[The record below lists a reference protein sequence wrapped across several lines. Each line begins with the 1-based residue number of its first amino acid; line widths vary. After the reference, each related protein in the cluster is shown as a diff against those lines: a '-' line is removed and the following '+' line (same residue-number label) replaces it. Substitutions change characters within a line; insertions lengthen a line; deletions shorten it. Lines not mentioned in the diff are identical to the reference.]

1 MKRFLLLLSIV
12 VFPVCSAQA
21 SEIRSVPLNELAA
34 LGSSKPLPDL
44 SGALPDGSGSR
55 SQVAALSGGLRTNLL
70 EPPMRD
76 LVSGDGQEAGQDD
89 FELKI
94 PEEELPDADIP
105 LTLNS
110 KVEYFITY
118 FQTAGRKA
126 FARWL
131 SRSERYIPMMKEVL
145 RKNGLPED
153 LVYLAMIESGFTPHA
168 VSVASAVGP
177 WQFISG
183 TGKRYALRIDQWID
197 ERRDPLK
204 STVAAAMYLKE
215 LYAMF
220 NNDWYLAAAGY
231 NAGENKILRAIDRYN
246 TRDFWEI
253 AKGSYLKRETKDYV
267 PKLLAAAII
276 AKEPAR
282 YGFADVAYLP
292 PIEFD
297 TVTIP
302 SRTDLD
308 VAAKLCDVNSGTLK
322 ELNPELRRGCTPPD
336 YPDYQLKVPKGKG
349 ALFTEAYLKL
359 PVDERYKERI
369 TYTRYRAKKRDSLE
383 SIARRFGTT
392 AKVLAEVN
400 KIHVGRKVRG
410 RTLLVPVMV
419 ASGEPDAGV
428 KKVARAEAPA
438 REKSKKGFTKYYTVK
453 RGDTIHSLAKRFNIS
468 TRILTAWNNLKG
480 KFALRPGKRIIVAK
494 YVEKKGSLVP
504 LAGSEENG

>member
-131 SRSERYIPMMKEVL
+131 SRSERYIPMMKQVL
-145 RKNGLPED
+145 KREKLPED
-153 LVYLAMIESGFTPHA
+153 LVYLAMIESGFSPRA
-168 VSVASAVGP
+168 YSSARAVGP
-177 WQFISG
+177 WQFMSS
-183 TGKRYALRIDQWID
+183 TGKRYSLRITPWID

-215 LYAMF
+215 LYGTF
-220 NNDWYLAAAGY
+220 NKDWYLAAASY
-231 NAGENKILRAIDRYN
+231 NAGENKIQRAIDIYN
-246 TRDFWEI
+246 SHDFWQLS
-253 AKGSYLKRETKDYV
+253 KGSYLKRETREYV
-267 PKLLAAAII
+267 PRLLAAAII
-276 AKEPAR
+276 AKEPAK

-292 PIEFD
+292 PVEFD
-297 TVTIP
+297 TLPVPTQ
-302 SRTDLD
+302 TDLEV
-308 VAAKLCDVNSGTLK
+308 VAKACNVPYQTLRD
-322 ELNPELRRGCTPPD
+322 LNPELKLWATPPEC
-336 YPDYQLKVPKGKG
+336 PGYQLKVPKGMG
-349 ALFTEAYLKL
+349 ASCEAALAMV
-359 PVDERYKERI
+359 PADERFTPRRI
-369 TYTRYRAKKRDSLE
+369 FVRYRMKRHDTLASV
-383 SIARRFGTT
+383 ARRYGTT
-392 AKVLAEVN
+392 SRALAELNHLGRRRRLRGRVITIPVETAHLDGAKVATAGERTHRPTVR
-400 KIHVGRKVRG
+400 VRRKR
-410 RTLLVPVMV
+410 
-419 ASGEPDAGV
+419 
-428 KKVARAEAPA
+428 VAR
-438 REKSKKGFTKYYTVK
+438 YYTVK
-453 RGDTIHSLAKRFNIS
+453 KGDTLFGLAKRFS
-468 TRILTAWNNLKG
+468 VSARILSAWNNLREK
-480 KFALRPGKRIIVAK
+480 AVLRPGRRLIVAK
-494 YVEKKGSLVP
+494 YVEHKREKGPS
-504 LAGSEENG
+504 GDENT